1 MLKTVVHGD
10 VFVIVDEKLRPTLS
24 RCFKLSSWVRLT
36 DILTTVPDGHPPV
49 SHLEGTPIALK
60 RQDRRG
66 KKMSGTS
73 VAWPFMMTFNGIQY
87 LGTWLAVLKNAT
99 YKGLRDTVK

>member
-1 MLKTVVHGD
+1 MPYTQGIHTHPHAWLIGHTPSLSSTHTFMIYKMLKTVVHGD

-60 RQDRRG
+60 RQGR
-66 KKMSGTS
+66 
-73 VAWPFMMTFNGIQY
+73 
-87 LGTWLAVLKNAT
+87 
-99 YKGLRDTVK
+99 

>member
-1 MLKTVVHGD
+1 
-10 VFVIVDEKLRPTLS
+10 
-24 RCFKLSSWVRLT
+24 
-36 DILTTVPDGHPPV
+36 
-49 SHLEGTPIALK
+49 
-60 RQDRRG
+60 
-66 KKMSGTS
+66 MSGTS